1 MKTTHHAFLK
11 IGRGASLILGALLS
25 LNCAPGKAPGSGT
38 DRGEVNIALTLPGGQ
53 TISSV
58 SWKVMS
64 SSNAVVDMGTLDT
77 SGTTSIGF
85 ISSLPAGTGDTLQM
99 TAMTSAGVAC
109 TGTSS
114 SFNVTS
120 GGSTPVSVNLQ
131 CGALAADGG
140 TLGSVVVS
148 GSVVAGDNCPSLSAW
163 FITPQQ
169 TMGSAPID
177 VSVTGTDPDVGE
189 TVTYAWTATSGSF
202 ASATSAMTQYTCGA
216 TGMQTLSV
224 AITDNHMPTP
234 CTTHVSFPA
243 VDCQ

>member
-1 MKTTHHAFLK
+1 
-11 IGRGASLILGALLS
+11 
-25 LNCAPGKAPGSGT
+25 
-38 DRGEVNIALTLPGGQ
+38 
-53 TISSV
+53 
-58 SWKVMS
+58 
-64 SSNAVVDMGTLDT
+64 
-77 SGTTSIGF
+77 
-85 ISSLPAGTGDTLQM
+85 SSLPTGTGDTLQM

-114 SFNVTS
+114 AFNVTS
-120 GGSTPVSVNLQ
+120 GGSTPVNVNLQ

-148 GSVVAGDNCPSLSAW
+148 GSALAGDPCPPPSARC
-163 FITPQQ
+163 ITPTPQQ
-169 TMGSAPID
+169 TMGSAPVD
-177 VSVTGTDPDVGE
+177 VSVTGTDPDMGE

-202 ASATSAMTQYTCGA
+202 SSTTSAMTTYTCGA

-224 AITDNHMPTP
+224 AITDNHMPP

>member
-1 MKTTHHAFLK
+1 MNNTHHAFK
-11 IGRGASLILGALLS
+11 GIFRGACMFLGALLT
-25 LNCAPGKAPGSGT
+25 LNCAAGKSPGSGGEQ
-38 DRGEVNIALTLPGGQ
+38 GEVHIALTLPGGQ

-58 SWKVMS
+58 SYKVMS
-64 SSNAVVDMGTLDT
+64 SSNAVIDMGTIDT
-77 SGTTSIGF
+77 SGATSIGF
-85 ISSLPAGTGDTLQM
+85 ISSLPTGTGDTLQM

-109 TGTSS
+109 MGTSS
-114 SFNVTS
+114 AFNVTS
-120 GGSTPVSVNLQ
+120 GGSTPVNVNLQ

-169 TMGSAPID
+169 TMGTAPVD
-177 VSVTGTDPDVGE
+177 VSVTGTDPDMGE
-189 TVTYAWTATSGSF
+189 AVTYAWTATSGSF
-202 ASATSAMTQYTCGA
+202 SSTTSAMTTYTCGA

-224 AITDNHMPTP
+224 AITDNHMPP